1 MKQER
6 GQQEWKE
13 KILRKWKSVVG
24 RMWDKGG
31 KSERAEREQG
41 ELTKLFAY
49 LDVPVA
55 EMEIADIFHL
65 FCVFPL

>member
-1 MKQER
+1 MESKGFE
-6 GQQEWKE
+6 EVE
-13 KILRKWKSVVG
+13 KCSG

-41 ELTKLFAY
+41 ELTRLFAY